1 MSVSTIVSK
10 ALAFLK
16 NGEEAKMERFFSKTD
31 KYITKQ
37 ISIRKDK
44 IETLRDKIA
53 DANET
58 LEETILNVDLERVNK
73 VESLEEYIPNTYLQK
88 VQEAKNVVESLE
100 NELEENEKQILRLE
114 EMRTLIFQK

>member
-73 VESLEEYIPNTYLQK
+73 VDMVESYVPQYL
-88 VQEAKNVVESLE
+88 AKIQSAKDTVESLE
-100 NELEENEKQILRLE
+100 SQIVELETEVSSLE
-114 EMRTLIFQK
+114 EMKTLIFQK